1 MTRPRIL
8 GAIILG
14 IILIALSILF
24 ELADWGTEGFGVV
37 QIAAVIIGL
46 LLVGGGLRS
55 LRA

>member
-1 MTRPRIL
+1 MSRQRIL

-14 IILIALSILF
+14 IVLIALSILF

-46 LLVGGGLRS
+46 LLVGGGLRY

>member
-46 LLVGGGLRS
+46 LLVGGGLRY